1 MELGY
6 NCDFDRD
13 TDKDMI
19 SLWLNEGILCDRG
32 YKMNKRKLRTG
43 NKRAYAYRLIS
54 IFLGLVIL
62 YSFGFGTIAQDD
74 PPAEDAAAEAMAADA
89 ISAADV
95 QNNLDHVW
103 ILLAGFLVFFM
114 QAGFAMLEGGMIRE
128 TGVVNSLA
136 ENFMDACVT
145 GIVFFIVGFGIAFG
159 GAEGSGFFPQVELFL
174 GGATGAGEGDGA
186 LFVNF
191 FFQFAFAGAA
201 ATIATGGMAERTNFV
216 GKLIYSAILGAI
228 IYPVVVFWTWG
239 GGWLAQQGFV
249 DFAGSTIV
257 HMTGGVV
264 ALMGAYM
271 LGPRAGR
278 EWGRPPEASNLGLAA
293 LGTFILWFGWYG
305 FNVGSTLGAGD
316 VNQLGLVA
324 VNTTLAATAGALGAM
339 FLKHWLTGG
348 WNMSFILNGSL
359 AGLVGITAGCAFV
372 TPIGAVVIGALSGA
386 VLVYAMR
393 FVESI
398 KIDDAV
404 GAFSVHGVCGAFGT
418 IMIGI
423 LGSQALLERGGADLT
438 ASLLDGGGLELLGA
452 QVVGVVGVAIWV
464 GVTSYIMFRALNG
477 MGVLHVDPEAD
488 RIGIDAYEHH
498 ASVWPNVLPLH
509 ESDEE

>member
-1 MELGY
+1 
-6 NCDFDRD
+6 
-13 TDKDMI
+13 
-19 SLWLNEGILCDRG
+19 
-32 YKMNKRKLRTG
+32 MNKGKLGNG
-43 NKRAYAYRLIS
+43 NKRTFAYRLIS

-74 PPAEDAAAEAMAADA
+74 PPADAPPAEEMMAEE
-89 ISAADV
+89 ITAADV
-95 QNNLDHVW
+95 QYNLDHVW

-145 GIVFFIVGFGIAFG
+145 AIVFFVVGFGIAFG
-159 GAEGSGFFPQVELFL
+159 SAESSGFFPQIELFL
-174 GGATGAGEGDGA
+174 GGATGAGEGDGS

-201 ATIATGGMAERTNFV
+201 ATIATGAMAERTNFV
-216 GKLIYSAILGAI
+216 GKLIYSAILGAV

-239 GGWLAQQGFV
+239 GGWISQQGFV

-257 HMTGGVV
+257 HMTGGIV
-264 ALMGAYM
+264 ALTGAYM

-278 EWGRPPEASNLGLAA
+278 VFGRPPAASNLAIA
-293 LGTFILWFGWYG
+293 SLGTFILWFGWYG

-339 FLKHWLTGG
+339 FHTYFVTKS
-348 WNMSFILNGSL
+348 WNVSFVLNGSL

-372 TPIGAVVIGALSGA
+372 TPISAVIIGALSGI
-386 VLVYAMR
+386 VLVISIG
-393 FVESI
+393 VIESL

-404 GAFSVHGVCGAFGT
+404 GAFSVHGACGAFGT

-423 LGSQALLERGGADLT
+423 VGSQALLEGVVVDPRFA
-438 ASLLDGGGLELLGA
+438 ASLFDGGGVELLGA

-464 GVTSYIMFRALNG
+464 GVTSFIMFRVLNS
-477 MGVLHVDPEAD
+477 MEVLHVDPEAD

-498 ASVWPNVLPLH
+498 ASVWPNVLPLR
-509 ESDEE
+509 EEDDE

>member
-1 MELGY
+1 MMKSKVG
-6 NCDFDRD
+6 FG
-13 TDKDMI
+13 
-19 SLWLNEGILCDRG
+19 S
-32 YKMNKRKLRTG
+32 KRKM
-43 NKRAYAYRLIS
+43 AYRLIS

-62 YSFGFGTIAQDD
+62 YSFGFGTIAQDE
-74 PPAEDAAAEAMAADA
+74 PATDDAAAEESMAEELTIAE
-89 ISAADV
+89 V
-95 QNNLDHVW
+95 QENVVAVQTNLDHVW

-159 GAEGSGFFPQVELFL
+159 STESSGLIPQIELFL
-174 GGATGAGEGDGA
+174 GGATGAGEGDGP

-216 GKLIYSAILGAI
+216 GKLIYSAILGAV

-239 GGWLAQQGFV
+239 GGWITQAGFV

-257 HMTGGVV
+257 HMTGGIV
-264 ALMGAYM
+264 ALVGAYM

-278 EWGRPPEASNLGLAA
+278 EWGRPPEASNLAIA
-293 LGTFILWFGWYG
+293 SLGTFILWVGWYG
-305 FNVGSTLGAGD
+305 FNVGSTLGASD

-324 VNTTLAATAGALGAM
+324 VNTTLAAAAGALGAM

-372 TPIGAVVIGALSGA
+372 TPIGAVVIGLLSGA
-386 VLVYAMR
+386 VLVYSMR
-393 FVESI
+393 FVEGM

-404 GAFSVHGVCGAFGT
+404 GAFSVHGACGAFGT
-418 IMIGI
+418 LMIGI
-423 LGSQALLERGGADLT
+423 IGSSALGAP
-438 ASLLDGGGLELLGA
+438 SLLDGGSLDLLGA
-452 QVVGVVGVAIWV
+452 QVVGVVGVAVWV
-464 GVTSYIMFRALNG
+464 GLTSYVMFRVLNA
-477 MGVLHVDPEAD
+477 MDVLHVDPEAD

-498 ASVWPNVLPLH
+498 ASVWPNVLPLR

>member
-1 MELGY
+1 
-6 NCDFDRD
+6 
-13 TDKDMI
+13 
-19 SLWLNEGILCDRG
+19 
-32 YKMNKRKLRTG
+32 MNIRKTV
-43 NKRAYAYRLIS
+43 YRFVS
-54 IFLGLVIL
+54 IFLGLLIL
-62 YSFGFGTIAQDD
+62 WSFGFGIIAQDD
-74 PPAEDAAAEAMAADA
+74 SASDEVAVEEVMADEMT
-89 ISAADV
+89 AADV
-95 QNNLDHVW
+95 QYNLDHTW

-145 GIVFFIVGFGIAFG
+145 GIVFFVVGFGIAFG
-159 GAEGSGFFPQVELFL
+159 TYDADAGIGSSILGEVQLFL
-174 GGATGAGEGDGA
+174 GGADGSNPGDGS

-201 ATIATGGMAERTNFV
+201 ATIATGAMAERTNFV

-239 GGWLAQQGFV
+239 GGWITERGFV

-257 HMTGGVV
+257 HMTGGIV
-264 ALMGAYM
+264 ALVGAYM
-271 LGPRAGR
+271 VGPRAR
-278 EWGRPPEASNLGLAA
+278 RVFGRPPAASNLAIAA

-339 FLKHWLTGG
+339 FHTYFVTKT
-348 WNMSFILNGSL
+348 WNVSFILNGSL
-359 AGLVGITAGCAFV
+359 AGLVAITAGCAFV
-372 TPIGAVVIGALSGA
+372 SPINAVIIGLLAGI
-386 VLVYAMR
+386 VLVISIG
-393 FVESI
+393 VIESM

-404 GAFSVHGVCGAFGT
+404 GAFSVHGACGAFGT
-418 IMIGI
+418 LMIGI
-423 LGSQALLERGGADLT
+423 VGSPALLEGAGMKYT
-438 ASLLDGGGLELLGA
+438 SSLLNGGGLELFGA
-452 QVVGVVGVAIWV
+452 QLIGVVGVAVWV
-464 GVTSYIMFRALNG
+464 GVCSFVMFGALKAAD
-477 MGVLHVDPEAD
+477 VLHVAPEAD

-498 ASVWPNVLPLH
+498 ASVWPNVLPLQ
-509 ESDEE
+509 EGADDEE